1 VDPLAALVNDTPS
14 IKVLSSA
21 KASAF
26 LKFLQDRVRLS
37 ESNDE
42 DTDMDDDSPSS
53 TINAINT
60 SRTDFRRRMINMILG
75 FQLMILLQ
83 SFLEEQG
90 YRGLDWSPD
99 LGKRGGLCTAMLHLL
114 EGHLGKDVKQ
124 LGMIAR

>member
-1 VDPLAALVNDTPS
+1 VDPLTALVNDTPS

-26 LKFLQDRVRLS
+26 LEFLQDRVRLS

-60 SRTDFRRRMINMILG
+60 SRTEFRRRMINMILG

-99 LGKRGGLCTAMLHLL
+99 LGKRGGLCTAMLRLL
-114 EGHLGKDVKQ
+114 EGRLGKDVKQ